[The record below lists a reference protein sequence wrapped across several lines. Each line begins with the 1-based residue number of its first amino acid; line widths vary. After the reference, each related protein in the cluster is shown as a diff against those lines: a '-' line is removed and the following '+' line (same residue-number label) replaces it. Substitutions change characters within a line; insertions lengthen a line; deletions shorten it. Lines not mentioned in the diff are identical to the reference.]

1 MSVPLEL
8 LRAVVAATPHD
19 VWLGLD
25 LVEAAEG
32 HAFVRLASRPDLLQ
46 QSGFLHAGVI
56 AALIDRAAGFAA
68 ASVAGA
74 VLTANFQVTPYRP
87 AVGDT
92 FEAVANQ
99 LSIGHYSSKAGINGT
114 QKRNRTG
121 KMQVFVNVEL
131 FAIMGDD
138 RKLAAGGTAVLAV
151 TG

>member
-1 MSVPLEL
+1 MTVPLEL
-8 LRAVVAATPHD
+8 LRAVVAATPFD
-19 VWLGLD
+19 VWLGLE

-32 HAFVRLASRPDLLQ
+32 HALVRLASRPDLLQ

-87 AVGDT
+87 AVGES
-92 FEAVANQ
+92 FEAVAQ
-99 LSIGHYSSKAGINGT
+99 VVRAGKA
-114 QKRNRTG
+114 
-121 KMQVFVNVEL
+121 QVFVNVEL
-131 FAIMGDD
+131 FAIEGDG
-138 RKLAAGGTAVLAV
+138 RKLVAGGTAVLAV

>member
-92 FEAVANQ
+92 FEAVA
-99 LSIGHYSSKAGINGT
+99 HVV
-114 QKRNRTG
+114 RTG

>member
-1 MSVPLEL
+1 MTEALAL
-8 LRAVVAATPHD
+8 LRAVVAATPFD
-19 VWLGLD
+19 VWLDLA
-25 LVEAAEG
+25 LVEASDGKAL
-32 HAFVRLASRPDLLQ
+32 VRLASRPDLLQ

-92 FEAVANQ
+92 FEAVAQ
-99 LSIGHYSSKAGINGT
+99 VVRAGKA
-114 QKRNRTG
+114 
-121 KMQVFVNVEL
+121 QVFVNVEL
-131 FAIMGDD
+131 FAIEGDG
-138 RKLAAGGTAVLAV
+138 RKLVAGGTAVLAV

>member
-1 MSVPLEL
+1 MTVPLEL
-8 LRAVVAATPHD
+8 LRAVVAATPFD
-19 VWLGLD
+19 VWLGLE

-32 HAFVRLASRPDLLQ
+32 HALVRLASRPDLLQ

-87 AVGDT
+87 AVGDN
-92 FEAVANQ
+92 FEAVAQ
-99 LSIGHYSSKAGINGT
+99 VVRAGKA
-114 QKRNRTG
+114 
-121 KMQVFVNVEL
+121 QVFVNVEL
-131 FAIMGDD
+131 FAIKGDD